1 MPNNRRNARAR
12 DYSITPILSNNPFS
26 VSARTMTARIPC
38 HDWKPSETLS
48 RGDTTR
54 ERVWPLLG
62 PSRAISGVITHAYQ
76 SIGSTYQSNCING
89 YRQESHDV
97 ISQCDSSNVPKH
109 QVSLQL
115 NDIENQSQQKHQV
128 SLKLHDHDKDS
139 YQNPIMIMISIEN
152 RSRSEFVSTNNT
164 IPYHDQ
170 LTITIRIAPQN
181 SITIRISIDIR
192 S

>member
-115 NDIENQSQQKHQV
+115 
-128 SLKLHDHDKDS
+128 HDHDKDS